1 MQYWERDSSSVQ
13 HIARKAHSLYAELK
27 LPRKLPRRLKSGCR
41 EWSVTAPGGLVLTSF
56 FLYQFFH
63 QICVWVVSCTHPGKC
78 WKQGWSLCTSA
89 DFACEVITEFMELFL
104 NRGHAHDVRKTGRF
118 SAGGGNYRQLARQS
132 NWLVALF
139 LNHLLSCVDRAVL
152 AWKRFFFFYSHPA
165 RSLHH
170 FTFWVI
176 HVIVKHASDLL
187 KNGCFAFSVIETDS
201 LPYFSHFAAG
211 SPLKTH
217 GTSHLLSACDMP
229 SRATFRGDGSGL
241 WSPRTGQCR
250 APWADAKAGFGWGA
264 PVFPERERAALAA
277 SGNRTE

>member
-1 MQYWERDSSSVQ
+1 
-13 HIARKAHSLYAELK
+13 
-27 LPRKLPRRLKSGCR
+27 
-41 EWSVTAPGGLVLTSF
+41 
-56 FLYQFFH
+56 
-63 QICVWVVSCTHPGKC
+63 
-78 WKQGWSLCTSA
+78 
-89 DFACEVITEFMELFL
+89 MELFL
-104 NRGHAHDVRKTGRF
+104 NRGHARDVRETGRF

-165 RSLHH
+165 QSLHH

-176 HVIVKHASDLL
+176 HIIVKHASDLL
-187 KNGCFAFSVIETDS
+187 KNWCFAFSVIEAHS

-229 SRATFRGDGSGL
+229 FRAPSMVAAVGSGPPGPASAERHGQTQRLDLGEELPSFQRGSGL
-241 WSPRTGQCR
+241 HWPPVATGLSDR
-250 APWADAKAGFGWGA
+250 MGFRVGDE
-264 PVFPERERAALAA
+264 VL
-277 SGNRTE
+277 